1 MMKKEK
7 TNSILSQVVWWTIW
21 AIMVVYCISLIVPV
35 IWVLLSSLKSNSD
48 FLLHPF
54 ELPREWKFENYL
66 EAWTAFKVE
75 RVNKAGQRMLYGV
88 FPMAFYSLVNTLGRS
103 IISILST
110 MLVAYVLAR
119 YEFVGRNFIFNLG
132 IVVMIVPI
140 VGSLPSSMAVKRAL
154 GLHNNMLGLI
164 LTSPVTAFSGMNFL
178 LMHGTFSKI
187 PKEYSEA
194 VYLDGGGHFT
204 AMLRVIMPMAIP
216 TGVAL
221 FVLSF
226 IANWN
231 DYNTFILWL
240 PSYPSISIGVYLFQ
254 QQSEIYGVTT
264 PIILSA
270 MIIACIP
277 TALIWIFM
285 HKIIMEKFTVGGL
298 KG

>member
-1 MMKKEK
+1 MNREK
-7 TNSILSQVVWWTIW
+7 TNVILARAVWWIIW
-21 AIMVVYCISLIVPV
+21 IIMVVYCISLIIPV
-35 IWVLLSSLKSNSD
+35 VWVLLSSLKLNSD

-54 ELPREWKFENYL
+54 ELPREWKFTNYT
-66 EAWTAFKVE
+66 EAWNSFKVE
-75 RVNKAGQRMLYGV
+75 RVDKLGQRMLYGV
-88 FPMAFYSLVNTLGRS
+88 FPMAYYSILNTLGRS
-103 IISILST
+103 LISILST

-119 YEFVGRNFIFNLG
+119 FDFVGRNFIFNLG

-140 VGSLPSSMAVKRAL
+140 VGSLPSAMVVKRSL
-154 GLHNNMLGLI
+154 GLHNNMLGLM

-204 AMLRVIMPMAIP
+204 AMTRVIMPMAIP

-231 DYNTFILWL
+231 DYNTFILWM

-264 PIILSA
+264 PIILAA

-277 TALIWIFM
+277 TVLIWIFM